1 MLIGCRAA
9 LPLTGYFVFGID
21 AGLALI
27 LIDFA
32 VVQAEGTL
40 ATWYDFSGSRHLL
53 ELHPLGYT
61 DTLVCRTGSVKTEL
75 RERTEE

>member
-21 AGLALI
+21 AGLVVLFV
-27 LIDFA
+27 DFA

-40 ATWYDFSGSRHLL
+40 ATWYD
-53 ELHPLGYT
+53 PLGYT